1 LIEGYAQTVAE
12 LLRLLAPGTAVTL
25 IGNSLG
31 GAVALQLALDRPEL
45 VQRLVLV
52 DCAGLGRGVP
62 LWWRLIT
69 LNVQPARVALT
80 NLRVVPPRLVEGVAG
95 IIYERL
101 AFRHPGRVDQQIIR
115 GFARH
120 YQSLRDVDDMLDIGH
135 DMVRELMSAGL
146 LQRAAGLDVP
156 TLVLW
161 GRNDRLVPVSHGE
174 ALARVLLRGTLSVI
188 EDCGHCPQVE
198 RPEMFLQAVAPFL
211 AQEAS
216 GDLRLAAT
224 DAASAT

>member
-1 LIEGYAQTVAE
+1 
-12 LLRLLAPGTAVTL
+12 
-25 IGNSLG
+25 LG

-69 LNVQPARVALT
+69 LNVQPARAALT

-211 AQEAS
+211 A
-216 GDLRLAAT
+216 GLRLAAP